1 MQILSSSAVVS
12 IRHEW
17 AKWTSE
23 RYFQHQPRS
32 QGFSPP
38 RRRKALGTRLFQHDV
53 YFIDTEEISTSN
65 TTFFYLFSK
74 RQKSA
79 IKVVTYRK
87 MPVTK
92 MLGPRIQSYK
102 GEIRGIILIFF
113 VPRSQNSNEEEKNSI
128 TVKVYLKKSRFV
140 NDIWKEPV
148 AHLSVKLSFNS
159 LITLV
164 TMATTISTKR

>member
-12 IRHEW
+12 ICHER

-23 RYFQHQPRS
+23 RY
-32 QGFSPP
+32 
-38 RRRKALGTRLFQHDV
+38 FQHDV

-102 GEIRGIILIFF
+102 AEIRGIIFIFF

-128 TVKVYLKKSRFV
+128 TVKVYLKKKPFCE
-140 NDIWKEPV
+140 W
-148 AHLSVKLSFNS
+148 HL
-159 LITLV
+159 
-164 TMATTISTKR
+164 KRTGRSPEREAFF